1 MGDIRFWCARCGQ
14 PIVADGNTVGLRAD
28 CPNCRLPLIIPPP
41 AHREESENFEFRAPE
56 GLSEGAE
63 GRAFIQA
70 EIQLAY
76 VREQLEATAET
87 CSRLGVHLA
96 RKQRESRFFLLE
108 RLALARELGVV
119 RRLLEEA
126 RRELVSQGNNN
137 ANGRECAAADS
148 GRLGSMTRGE
158 AGVGDA
164 FGAAS
169 LGSQSARCSGAV
181 LGCEGGL
188 AGSTALIPARGNGPD
203 GPREEVRRGDI
214 VHRWAAD
221 SEDQTRL
228 EKPSGGNA
236 GIDAFGDDHATL
248 RGLIERQNCALRE
261 CYKQLR
267 RYRTAQLGLRI
278 LYGLVVLLG
287 FLLCWESFQYLVD
300 L

>member
-14 PIVADGNTVGLRAD
+14 PIIADGNTVGLRAD

-41 AHREESENFEFRAPE
+41 THREESENFEFRAPE
-56 GLSEGAE
+56 GGSEGAD

-126 RRELVSQGNNN
+126 RRELVTQENNKT
-137 ANGRECAAADS
+137 RDEECAGADS
-148 GRLGSMTRGE
+148 ENLGSMNRREAGAGE
-158 AGVGDA
+158 A
-164 FGAAS
+164 FGSASSELQSGRRSRAAS
-169 LGSQSARCSGAV
+169 GA
-181 LGCEGGL
+181 EGGL
-188 AGSTALIPARGNGPD
+188 AGSTALMPARGNGPQ
-203 GPREEVRRGDI
+203 GQREEARSGDI
-214 VHRWAAD
+214 IPRWAVD
-221 SEDQTRL
+221 SADQTRL
-228 EKPSGGNA
+228 EKPNGGED
-236 GIDAFGDDHATL
+236 GIDTLGDDNATL

-261 CYKQLR
+261 CYRQLR
-267 RYRTAQLGLRI
+267 RYRTAQIGLRI
-278 LYGLVVLLG
+278 LYGFVLLLG
-287 FLLCWESFQYLVD
+287 FLLCWESFQFLVD